1 MAEEIARIGVYGD
14 IHLNS
19 KNYGAHKDYARESMD
34 YFTKITEIAE
44 RRKLTHLIGCG
55 DFSYGRFHSLE
66 YRAQVESN
74 LQRQFEVTHGNRY
87 ELHGNHDSAGYGMTE
102 LEYYVSKGLIK
113 PSCNLTVGNLHITM
127 VDYGKH
133 LEVEPNIDDTE
144 SSFNFVIAHDFFKFE
159 KTAVANFGKSIELD
173 NFSKWFGA
181 DCLICGH
188 VHKILDFSGYILKN
202 DMAHECQVHY
212 LGCMTRPAYR
222 EGLLDEV
229 GQVMVIT
236 VFDDGKV
243 DFEMET
249 IQLWDIE
256 DSFNLAAKEAEST
269 KKEEKSARV
278 DISDVVKQLD
288 AHDRNVG
295 NPEDIIAGLED
306 IEEKYKN
313 KAIELLHEAGE

>member
-19 KNYGAHKDYARESMD
+19 KNYGAHRDYARESID
-34 YFTKITEIAE
+34 YFSKITEITE
-44 RRKLTHLIGCG
+44 KRKLTHLIGCG

-66 YRAQVESN
+66 YRTQVEKN
-74 LQRQFEVTHGNRY
+74 LQRQFEITKGNRY

-113 PSCNLTVGNLHITM
+113 PSCNLTIGNLHITM

-133 LEVEPNIDDTE
+133 NDVEANIDDSE
-144 SSFNFVIAHDFFKFE
+144 SSFNFVIAHDFFKFA
-159 KTAVANFGKSIELD
+159 KTSVANFGKSIELD

-188 VHKILDFSGYILKN
+188 VHKILNFSGYILKG

-222 EGLLDEV
+222 DGLMDEV

-243 DFEMET
+243 DFDIEVVK
-249 IQLWDIE
+249 LWDIA
-256 DSFNLAAKEAEST
+256 DSFNLEDKEAEFS
-269 KKEEKSARV
+269 KREEKSTRV

-295 NPEDIIAGLED
+295 NPEDIIAELED
-306 IEEKYKN
+306 VEEKYKN
-313 KAIELLHEAGE
+313 KAIELLHNAGE